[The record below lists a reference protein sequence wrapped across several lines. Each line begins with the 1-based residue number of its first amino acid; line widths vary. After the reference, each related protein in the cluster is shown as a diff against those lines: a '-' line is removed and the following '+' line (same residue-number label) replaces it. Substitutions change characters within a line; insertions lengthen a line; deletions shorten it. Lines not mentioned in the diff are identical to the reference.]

1 MPVGDGLKS
10 QCIGS
15 NIDKPLP
22 ARPLLPLAVVLPR
35 VLENIEAELAKE
47 RLNLAKEVPLRRR
60 AELIRSLLA
69 PERITKP
76 VAIEIAG
83 AGSGPAP
90 RASAVSPEARNAR
103 TCERGPASC

>member
-1 MPVGDGLKS
+1 M
-10 QCIGS
+10 
-15 NIDKPLP
+15 
-22 ARPLLPLAVVLPR
+22 LPR

-83 AGSGPAP
+83 AGSGPA

-103 TCERGPASC
+103 TCERGRFLLTSLDRLLFPSLPRAVPGETERP